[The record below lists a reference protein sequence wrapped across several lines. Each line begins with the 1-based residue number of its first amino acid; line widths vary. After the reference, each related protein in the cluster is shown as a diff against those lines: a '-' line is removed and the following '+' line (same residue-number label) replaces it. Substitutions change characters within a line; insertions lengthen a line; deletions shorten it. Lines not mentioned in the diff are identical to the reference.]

1 MFYIEDNT
9 QPYRLRSSRTGFFQA
24 MRQFSQK
31 VRRPFPFSCSR
42 QKSELQWAR
51 FLSKS
56 QKSHFGGIF
65 RPFRPVKPFSENP
78 LSVCLLLYD
87 SPTLCKKSGKT
98 EESFLRSCLVNRRTD
113 KQSQINGTVP
123 LGQVLKNVN
132 YLNKIIY
139 VSWNKEK

>member
-1 MFYIEDNT
+1 MSVFLYFGSTILVPKPILWQTILKMFYIEDNT
-9 QPYRLRSSRTGFFQA
+9 QPYWLRSSRTGFFQA

-113 KQSQINGTVP
+113 RAKLMEQCR
-123 LGQVLKNVN
+123 
-132 YLNKIIY
+132 
-139 VSWNKEK
+139 

>member
-9 QPYRLRSSRTGFFQA
+9 QPYWLRSSRTGFFQA